1 MAIEA
6 PLSRY
11 KRNSI
16 KIYIVACILA
26 ALWFGYDGYLSK
38 KFIQQHTDEQGNPD
52 STLVFNRISPP
63 FFLGGVALLALY
75 FYAVRGRKVVAD
87 DDALLV
93 AGKVKIPY
101 DAIVQIDKTHY
112 EKNGCFVVTYRNE
125 GGREVNRKLSDRAY
139 DNLKPI
145 LEHLVAQIT

>member
-11 KRNSI
+11 KRNSL

-26 ALWFGYDGYLSK
+26 ALWFGYDGYLSD
-38 KFIQQHTDEQGNPD
+38 KFIQQHSDEQGNPD
-52 STLVFNRISPP
+52 SILLFNRIAPP
-63 FFLGGVALLALY
+63 FFVGGVVLLAVY
-75 FYAVRGRKVVAD
+75 YYAVRGRKVVAD
-87 DDALLV
+87 DDALIV

-101 DAIVQIDKTHY
+101 EAIEKIDKTYY
-112 EKNGCFVVTYRNE
+112 EKGGYFVITYKNENGK
-125 GGREVNRKLSDRAY
+125 EVHRKLSNRSY
-139 DNLKPI
+139 DNLQPI

>member
-1 MAIEA
+1 MTMEA

-11 KRNSI
+11 KRNSL

-26 ALWFGYDGYLSK
+26 ALWFGYDGYVSE

-52 STLVFNRISPP
+52 STLVFNRVSPP
-63 FFLGGVALLALY
+63 FFVGGALLLAVY
-75 FYAVRGRKVVAD
+75 FYVVRGRKVVAED
-87 DDALLV
+87 DKLVV

-101 DAIVQIDKTHY
+101 DAIEAIDKTYY
-112 EKNGCFVVTYRNE
+112 EKNGYFIVTYKNE
-125 GGREVNRKLSDRAY
+125 SGKEVRQKLTDRSY
-139 DNLKPI
+139 DSLGPI